1 MAPIA
6 EKAILSSA
14 GQLEPEA
21 DRSRGRPSLRRF
33 SCGEP
38 VLARRGIVAVS
49 LVGPFRALLST
60 GLARA
65 VAMVGW
71 GSVGRRPVG
80 LGQPPARSSVV

>member
-6 EKAILSSA
+6 EQAILSSA

-21 DRSRGRPSLRRF
+21 DRSRRPSLRRF